1 MSIVIAAAKR
11 SAIGNFNGSIS
22 QIKLD
27 HLDKYVFDGL
37 VKEIKI
43 PSITQVIMGHVLTAG
58 FGQNTARQTAVACD
72 IPHEVTS
79 YTVNQVCGSGMKA
92 IMLGYQSIIHQLS
105 IGITTPV
112 ILAGGHEIMSQ
123 APHNVWLRG
132 KGNFGNMTLHDSI
145 VNDGLTDV
153 FNNVHMGMTAENLA
167 KKYAITRRAQDEYA
181 YNSQIKA
188 SKAQRDGVFDDEI
201 AQVKMLGND
210 VVFDKDEFI
219 RHDTSIEKLSKLK
232 TAFIRNGTGTVTAGN
247 ASGINDGSAMV
258 ILMTEKHAKEFGIK
272 PLARIVSFAEAGVDP
287 MLMGVGP
294 VPASE
299 KALQIVGWNINDL
312 DLIEV
317 NEAFAAQTIAV
328 NNLMGWDPQKVNVNG
343 GAIALGHPI
352 GASGARIIVSLVH
365 ELRRRKLKKGLAT
378 ACVGGG
384 MGVAMCVEAL

>member
-22 QIKLD
+22 QIKLN
-27 HLDKYVFDGL
+27 HLDKCVFDGL
-37 VKEIKI
+37 VKDIKI
-43 PSITQVIMGHVLTAG
+43 PHITQVIMGHVLTAG

-105 IGITTPV
+105 IGVATPV
-112 ILAGGHEIMSQ
+112 VLAGGHEIMSQ
-123 APHNVWLRG
+123 APHNVFLRG
-132 KGNFGNMTLHDSI
+132 KGNFGNMILHDSI
-145 VNDGLTDV
+145 VHDGLTDI
-153 FNNVHMGMTAENLA
+153 FNNVHMGITAENLA
-167 KKYAITRRAQDEYA
+167 KKYAIPRKAQDEYA
-181 YNSQIKA
+181 YNSQMKA
-188 SKAQRDGVFDDEI
+188 SKAQKAGIFDDEI
-201 AQVKMLGND
+201 APVRLSED
-210 VVFDKDEFI
+210 SIFDKDEFI
-219 RHDTSIEKLSKLK
+219 RHETSVEKLSKLK
-232 TAFIRNGTGTVTAGN
+232 TAFIKDGTGSVTAGN
-247 ASGINDGSAMV
+247 ASGINDGSAIV

-299 KALQIVGWNINDL
+299 KALQMVGWNINDL

-317 NEAFAAQTIAV
+317 NEAFAAQAIAV
-328 NNLMGWDPQKVNVNG
+328 NNIMCWDPEKVNVNG

-352 GASGARIIVSLVH
+352 GASGARILVTLVH
-365 ELRRRKLKKGLAT
+365 ELRRRKLKRGLAT